1 MIDSSR
7 FVAGNQP
14 IVLGADTPASLLAS
28 GSAVVFAI
36 DRESGERVH
45 LFSLDLG
52 EPLLPLPYDAAATWQ
67 IVVVPLEMSCLQ
79 PLGSLQD
86 AAGIFALENW
96 LAKIGEALAAIR
108 PAGPVQILR
117 ARQSVILKHGK
128 RLGVEEGLMLV
139 RLQVGEGL
147 LAGVPLGE
155 GSTIVLVPGL
165 WLEANT
171 PGWEAEW
178 EVYDGSMPGAANAF
192 QPTLDIAVRVLFD
205 ALDELKSRR
214 EEGGRQRL
222 ANRLKLNA
230 QVAEDALLRL
240 AAISGRPEGSRGF
253 GAQDGGALFQ
263 AIRTIADF
271 LDMKTTS
278 PPETGHETD
287 ALRALVN
294 ASGIRSRRVVLA
306 KNWWRADVGALL
318 AFRGDGSPV
327 ALLPSKPGWLGRAG
341 YRMVDGATRSVTRVN
356 AGTAAALGDSAVMLY
371 RPLPEDLSTRS
382 LLLHGLRSRKAD
394 LRTIF
399 LAGVGAALLALAIPQ
414 GTALVMG
421 DAIPDCDT
429 RMLWQVALG
438 MTAAALGSAV
448 FLFTQAV
455 ATLRAQTAAFHALQ
469 SGIWDYLLKLGPVFF
484 RGSTAGQLRMR
495 ADAITRIHQLLT
507 TDVLRSLFAGITS
520 VFFVFLMLWYSPGLA
535 LIALG
540 AGAVMIAVSWIGGR
554 TLYRVQEKWQNAEE
568 LLSGLVLQA
577 INAVSKL
584 RVAGAANRAF
594 SHWAGE
600 YSSKQKLALKIQT
613 IRDRIQLVNIAVP
626 GAATALGFLY
636 LLSSPLALGS
646 FWAAMTAM
654 GGFLAAL
661 ASASIASTRLVLVAS
676 LWQRVR
682 TILSAKTEAEGAK
695 THPGRLLGEVS
706 VENLTFRYRDHGPL
720 ILDGISI
727 RARPGQC
734 IALTGPS
741 GAGKSTI
748 LNLLLKFETPGSG
761 GIYLDGHELASL
773 DIAAVRRQIGVVTQD
788 GRLMAGSIFDNICAS
803 GANTLDEAW
812 EAARAAGLAADI
824 EAMPM
829 GMHTMVSENGGNLSG
844 GQRQR
849 LLIARALVHKPALL
863 LFDEATSALDNQTQ
877 AIVTE
882 SLKRLRATRIL
893 IAHRLSTIRG
903 ADWIYVIDKGKVL
916 QQGTYAE
923 LISQPGLFAR
933 LASRQRI

>member
-1 MIDSSR
+1 MIDRSR

-14 IVLGADTPASLLAS
+14 ILLGSDTPASVLAS

-36 DRESGERVH
+36 DRESGERIH
-45 LFSLDLG
+45 LFSLESG
-52 EPLLPLPYDAAATWQ
+52 EPMLRLPCYTDAAWQ

-108 PAGPVQILR
+108 PAGTAQILR
-117 ARQSVILKHGK
+117 VGQSIILKHGK
-128 RLGVEEGLMLV
+128 RVAVDEGLTLV
-139 RLQVGEGL
+139 QLRLGDGL
-147 LAGVPLGE
+147 LAGVPLPE
-155 GSTIVLVPGL
+155 GSTIALVPGV

-171 PGWEAEW
+171 PGAEAEW
-178 EVYDGSMPGAANAF
+178 EIYDGSMSGAANAL
-192 QPTLDIAVRVLFD
+192 QPALDLAVRALFD

-214 EEGGRQRL
+214 AEGDRQRL
-222 ANRLKLNA
+222 ATRLELNA
-230 QVAEDALLRL
+230 RVAEDALIQL
-240 AAISGRPEGSRGF
+240 AAISGAPGVTREF
-253 GAQDGGALFQ
+253 GPPGGDALLQ
-263 AIRTIADF
+263 AVRAIGDF
-271 LDMKTTS
+271 LGMKVS
-278 PPETGHETD
+278 AAPETGHETD
-287 ALRALVN
+287 QLRAIMN
-294 ASGIRSRRVVLA
+294 ASGIRSRKVVLS
-306 KNWWRADVGALL
+306 KNWWRTDVGPLL
-318 AFRGDGSPV
+318 GFRGDGRPV
-327 ALLPSKPGWLGRAG
+327 ALLPSKPGWLGGTR
-341 YRMVDGATRSVTRVN
+341 YRIVDGATHTVTPVN
-356 AGTAAALGDSAVMLY
+356 ARSAADLLDFAAMLY
-371 RPLPEDLSTRS
+371 RPLPEDLSTKS
-382 LLLHGLRSRKAD
+382 LVLHGLRSRRAD
-394 LRTIF
+394 LRTIVI
-399 LAGVGAALLALAIPQ
+399 AGIGAALLALAIPQ
-414 GTALVMG
+414 GTALMIG
-421 DAIPDCDT
+421 DAIPDSDS

-438 MTAAALGSAV
+438 MIAAAIGSAV

-455 ATLRAQTAAFHALQ
+455 ATLRAQTAAFQALE
-469 SGIWDYLLKLGPVFF
+469 SGIWDYLLKLGPAFF
-484 RGSTAGQLRMR
+484 RSYTAGQLRMR
-495 ADAITRIHQLLT
+495 ADAVTRIHQLLT
-507 TDVLRSLFAGITS
+507 TDVLRSLFAGLTS
-520 VFFVFLMLWYSPGLA
+520 ILFVILMLWYSPGLA
-535 LIALG
+535 FIALV
-540 AGAVMIAVSWIGGR
+540 AGALMVAASWIGGR
-554 TLYRVQEKWQNAEE
+554 ALYSVQERWQEAEE

-600 YSSKQKLALKIQT
+600 YSRKQKLALTIQT
-613 IRDRIQLVNIAVP
+613 IRDRTQLVNIAVP
-626 GAATALGFLY
+626 GVATALGFLY

-661 ASASIASTRLVLVAS
+661 AAASGASTRLVLVAS

-682 TILSAKTEAEGAK
+682 TILSAKTEADGTK
-695 THPGRLLGEVS
+695 THPGRLLGAVR
-706 VENLTFRYRDHGPL
+706 VEDVTFRYREDGPL
-720 ILDGISI
+720 ILDGVSI
-727 RARPGQC
+727 RAKPGQC
-734 IALTGPS
+734 VALTGPS

-748 LNLLLKFETPGSG
+748 LNLLLKFDTPASG
-761 GIYLDGHELASL
+761 GIYLDGHELGSL

-788 GRLMAGSIFDNICAS
+788 GRLMAGSIFENICAS
-803 GANTLDEAW
+803 GTNTLDEAW
-812 EAARAAGLAADI
+812 DAARAAGFSGDI

-882 SLKRLRATRIL
+882 SLRRLRATRIL

-903 ADWIYVIDKGKVL
+903 ADWIYVIDKGKVV

-923 LISQPGLFAR
+923 LMSQPGLFAR